1 MRKRTVKDLIKTNPF
16 QDTFMSKILLFL
28 DQRQK
33 RLTHCFHVMQCHH
46 QVLNL
51 TPTKDI
57 NIADSQIVGQIDP
70 LKKL

>member
-1 MRKRTVKDLIKTNPF
+1 MRKRTVKDLIKTDPF
-16 QDTFMSKILLFL
+16 QDTFMSKVSLL
-28 DQRQK
+28 DKRHK